1 MEPGSENELRNRV
14 SDVDWS
20 QHAPYRGSHLKPESA
35 PMPLNN
41 AQLICEEFL
50 REQIRRNEAEGILPS
65 ESKVARNMLSRGLE
79 LRSVYQELEQSVGF
93 GGVEWKVFLEYCV
106 LATGAHWTPEKNVAD
121 RAARKRLAKVNEDIA
136 GLADQLAELLEERG
150 EINNRGPFSSDTLY
164 HPVDVID
171 RASERNGHYN
181 SYLKERLKDLCQFD
195 LKYWPSLS
203 EMVRAIGTDA
213 EKANVQ
219 SHDSRSAAM
228 SQTSRSSVADFVRA
242 IEEGIAENQHC
253 GLGGLPASFRLSDE
267 SIATL
272 ANVLLNVPA
281 ESAKDAK
288 YVKNIR
294 ERDRRRT

>member
-1 MEPGSENELRNRV
+1 MS
-14 SDVDWS
+14 
-20 QHAPYRGSHLKPESA
+20 
-35 PMPLNN
+35 LNN

-50 REQIRRNEAEGILPS
+50 QEQIRRNEVERIVPS
-65 ESKVARNMLSRGLE
+65 ESKVARTMLSRGLE
-79 LRSVYQELEQSVGF
+79 LRSVYQELEQSLGF
-93 GGVEWKVFLEYCV
+93 DGVEWKVFLEFCV
-106 LATGAHWTPEKNVAD
+106 LATGAHWTPEKNIAD
-121 RAARKRLAKVNEDIA
+121 RSARKRLDKVNEAIA
-136 GLADQLAELLEERG
+136 GLADQLAELLEERD

-171 RASERNGHYN
+171 RASERNGHYQ
-181 SYLKERLKDLCQFD
+181 SYLKERLENLCQFD

-203 EMVRAIGTDA
+203 EMVRVIATDA
-213 EKANVQ
+213 EIANVQ

-228 SQTSRSSVADFVRA
+228 SQTSRPSVADFVRA

-267 SIATL
+267 SIAAL
-272 ANVLLNVPA
+272 VNVLLNLPP

>member
-1 MEPGSENELRNRV
+1 
-14 SDVDWS
+14 
-20 QHAPYRGSHLKPESA
+20 
-35 PMPLNN
+35 MPSIN

-50 REQIRRNEAEGILPS
+50 QEQIRRNEAKGIVPS
-65 ESKVARNMLSRGLE
+65 ESKVARTMLNRGLE
-79 LRSVYQELEQSVGF
+79 LRSIYQELEQSLGF
-93 GGVEWKVFLEYCV
+93 DGIEWKVFLEFCV
-106 LATGAHWTPEKNVAD
+106 LATGAHWTPEKNIAD
-121 RAARKRLAKVNEDIA
+121 RSARKRLDKVNEAIA
-136 GLADQLAELLEERG
+136 GVADQLAELLEER
-150 EINNRGPFSSDTLY
+150 EQINNRGPFSSDTLY
-164 HPVDVID
+164 HPVEVID
-171 RASERNGHYN
+171 RASERNGHYK
-181 SYLKERLKDLCQFD
+181 SYLKEKLKNLCQFD

-203 EMVRAIGTDA
+203 EMVRVIGNDA

-228 SQTSRSSVADFVRA
+228 SQTSRPSVADFVRA

-272 ANVLLNVPA
+272 ANVLLNLPA

-294 ERDRRRT
+294 ERDKRRT

>member
-1 MEPGSENELRNRV
+1 MS
-14 SDVDWS
+14 
-20 QHAPYRGSHLKPESA
+20 
-35 PMPLNN
+35 LNN

-50 REQIRRNEAEGILPS
+50 QEQIRRNEVERIVPS
-65 ESKVARNMLSRGLE
+65 ESKVARTMLSRGLE
-79 LRSVYQELEQSVGF
+79 LRSVYQELEQSLGF
-93 GGVEWKVFLEYCV
+93 DGVEWKVFLEFCV
-106 LATGAHWTPEKNVAD
+106 LATGAHWTPEKNIAD
-121 RAARKRLAKVNEDIA
+121 RSARKRLDKVNEAIA
-136 GLADQLAELLEERG
+136 GLADQLAELLEERD

-171 RASERNGHYN
+171 RASERNGHYK
-181 SYLKERLKDLCQFD
+181 SYLKERLENLCQFD

-203 EMVRAIGTDA
+203 EMVRVIGTDA
-213 EKANVQ
+213 EIANVQ

-228 SQTSRSSVADFVRA
+228 SQTSRPSEADFVRA

-272 ANVLLNVPA
+272 ANVLLNLPA

-288 YVKNIR
+288 HVKNIR